1 MNISLILS
9 ATPGAVA
16 IPVTV
21 SKETIDFLR
30 YIWVLPVIIGFIT
43 FILTNWYNS
52 RKDNKEYR
60 LEHRSF
66 ITYTFSTYK
75 NPFKLRDNDLNKI
88 LIVKNSST
96 NALTK
101 TTDDRVVYLR
111 LENTTKNSV
120 FYVNIFCD
128 INGKKNTYFLQ
139 AWNSDITLLIPLK
152 KNEQNEQQNE
162 QNEESKQVY
171 FNFQITYSTIA
182 EEKFINKISQEVSEN
197 GQKKINVAV
206 YLIKYKIIRKKVFSN
221 LIKGNPSEKISTI
234 TRLHV
239 PKKIDDTDNG

>member
-21 SKETIDFLR
+21 TKETIDFLR
-30 YIWVLPVIIGFIT
+30 YIWILPVVIGFIT

-60 LEHRSF
+60 LEHRAF
-66 ITYTFSTYK
+66 ITNTFSTYK
-75 NPFKLRDNDLNKI
+75 NPFKLRENDLNKI

-96 NALTK
+96 NTLTK

-128 INGKKNTYFLQ
+128 INGEKNTYFLQ
-139 AWNSDITLLIPLK
+139 SWNSDVTLLIPLK
-152 KNEQNEQQNE
+152 INE
-162 QNEESKQVY
+162 QNEESKQRY
-171 FNFQITYSTIA
+171 SNFRITYSTVA
-182 EEKFINKISQEVSEN
+182 EEKFITKISQKISEN
-197 GQKKINVAV
+197 GQRTSNVSV
-206 YLIKYKIIRKKVFSN
+206 YLIKYKIIRKKIFSN
-221 LIKGNPSEKISTI
+221 LVKGNNSERTSTI

-239 PKKIDDTDNG
+239 PKKIDDTENR